1 MNQINLYNLENK
13 KQLVIQLTIIP
24 RIGDFIDLVDEPEFT
39 SGDEYLVV
47 ERVILYKNNHTARV
61 VVSKIKNKDK

>member
-13 KQLVIQLTIIP
+13 KQLVIQLSIIP
-24 RIGDFIDLVDEPEFT
+24 RIGDLIDLLDEPEFT

-61 VVSKIKNKDK
+61 VVSKVKNKDK